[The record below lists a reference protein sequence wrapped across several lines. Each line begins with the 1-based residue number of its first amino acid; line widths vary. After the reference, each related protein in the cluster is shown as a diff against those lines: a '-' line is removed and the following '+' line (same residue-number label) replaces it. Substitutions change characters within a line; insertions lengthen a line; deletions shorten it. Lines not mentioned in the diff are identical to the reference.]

1 VKRGS
6 VERGAWSVDRGNC
19 YDALTLHAPT
29 LHAPDASRRQF
40 VRITRKAPKFF
51 LHGRAREERGF
62 TLLELMVVIVL
73 VGILS
78 AMIIPE
84 MKGTYGDALLRST
97 SRALVSVF
105 SLASSRAISL
115 GQTHRVRL
123 EMESGRYL
131 VERRLRQGGAQSE
144 FIPAKEMPGG
154 EGALDSRIA
163 IEVRKPADPAADQW
177 ESGPGAGAG
186 TGAPGPERGLDIEF
200 YPDGTAQ
207 AAEVLLR
214 DRDGFRISLRVS
226 PVTARVKIIDLGRE

>member
-1 VKRGS
+1 MERGS
-6 VERGAWSVDRGNC
+6 
-19 YDALTLHAPT
+19 
-29 LHAPDASRRQF
+29 
-40 VRITRKAPKFF
+40 
-51 LHGRAREERGF
+51 EERGF
-62 TLLELMVVIVL
+62 TLLELMVVIAL
-73 VGILS
+73 VGLLS

-123 EMESGRYL
+123 DMESGRYV
-131 VERRLRQGGAQSE
+131 VEKRLRENGRRSE
-144 FIPAKEMPGG
+144 FIPARDLPGG
-154 EGALDSRIA
+154 EGLLDSRIA
-163 IEVRKPADPAADQW
+163 IEVRGPADPAADQW

-186 TGAPGPERGLDIEF
+186 TGAPAPGRGLGIEF

-207 AAEVLLR
+207 AAEVRLR

>member
-1 VKRGS
+1 
-6 VERGAWSVDRGNC
+6 
-19 YDALTLHAPT
+19 
-29 LHAPDASRRQF
+29 
-40 VRITRKAPKFF
+40 
-51 LHGRAREERGF
+51 
-62 TLLELMVVIVL
+62 
-73 VGILS
+73 
-78 AMIIPE
+78 MIIPE

-123 EMESGRYL
+123 EPESGRYV
-131 VERRLRQGGAQSE
+131 VERRLRQSGSQSE

-177 ESGPGAGAG
+177 ESGAGA
-186 TGAPGPERGLDIEF
+186 GAPGPERGLDIEF

-214 DRDGFRISLRVS
+214 DRDGFRLCLRVS
-226 PVTARVKIIDLGRE
+226 PVTARVKLIELGRE

>member
-1 VKRGS
+1 
-6 VERGAWSVDRGNC
+6 
-19 YDALTLHAPT
+19 L
-29 LHAPDASRRQF
+29 
-40 VRITRKAPKFF
+40 F
-51 LHGRAREERGF
+51 LRGRAGEERGF
-62 TLLELMVVIVL
+62 TLLELMVVIAL
-73 VGILS
+73 VAILS

-97 SRALVSVF
+97 GRDLVSVF

-123 EMESGRYL
+123 EIESGRYL
-131 VERRLRQGGAQSE
+131 VETRLRESGRQSE
-144 FIPAKEMPGG
+144 FVPAKEMLGG
-154 EGALDSRIA
+154 EGALDGRIA
-163 IEVRKPADPAADQW
+163 IEVRKPADAAADQW

-214 DRDGFRISLRVS
+214 DRDGFRLCLRVS
-226 PVTARVKIIDLGRE
+226 PVTARVKIIELGRE

>member
-1 VKRGS
+1 MEGFA
-6 VERGAWSVDRGNC
+6 GAFQRLLVGMSRVLSAGTGR
-19 YDALTLHAPT
+19 HA
-29 LHAPDASRRQF
+29 
-40 VRITRKAPKFF
+40 
-51 LHGRAREERGF
+51 GF
-62 TLLELMVVIVL
+62 TLLELMVVIAL

-97 SRALVSVF
+97 SRELVSVF

-123 EMESGRYL
+123 EPESGRYL
-131 VERRLRQGGAQSE
+131 VERRLRESGNRGE

-154 EGALDSRIA
+154 AGALDSRIG
-163 IEVRKPADPAADQW
+163 IEVRKLADGPPDQW
-177 ESGPGAGAG
+177 GPGPGAGAG
-186 TGAPGPERGLDIEF
+186 AGAPAPEPSLDIEF

-214 DRDGFRISLRVS
+214 DRDGFRIRLRVS